1 MVDCCD
7 GGMTG
12 MLLEGKGMMFL
23 LGLVYSVMSDCVSV
37 ETRLSKV
44 IFLCCFFFFPA
55 LELEEAAEEELDA
68 DTDLVLRED
77 EPDGPGKF
85 SGKSR
90 FGFGGDSTFLFLKGE
105 VVEAEMGANLPIA
118 GGGFA
123 LDLGK
128 RTMLEDFPTLRF
140 PACREEAVDDN
151 EEVVVD

>member
-7 GGMTG
+7 GGMIG

-23 LGLVYSVMSDCVSV
+23 LGLVYSVISDWVSV

-55 LELEEAAEEELDA
+55 LELDEAAEEELDA
-68 DTDLVLRED
+68 DTDLVLRVA

-105 VVEAEMGANLPIA
+105 VVEAEIGANLPIA

-123 LDLGK
+123 FDLGN
-128 RTMLEDFPTLRF
+128 RTML
-140 PACREEAVDDN
+140 V
-151 EEVVVD
+151 